1 MAFLTRLLK
10 IADRIVMVILTP
22 NKIREEQKTPMN
34 VIRGD
39 SDDELEIMAFMGRRG
54 IRVDYEV
61 KYELG
66 KDMSEYCCW
75 YILIR
80 RKWKYFSK
88 DYLIM
93 NSYLI

>member
-1 MAFLTRLLK
+1 MVGGFLLAMSGIDK
-10 IADRIVMVILTP
+10 VAGGG
-22 NKIREEQKTPMN
+22 
-34 VIRGD
+34 GD

-75 YILIR
+75 YILIS
-80 RKWKYFSK
+80 RK
-88 DYLIM
+88 
-93 NSYLI
+93 

>member
-61 KYELG
+61 K
-66 KDMSEYCCW
+66 
-75 YILIR
+75 
-80 RKWKYFSK
+80 
-88 DYLIM
+88 
-93 NSYLI
+93 